1 MTHSAHSIKA
11 WKLAALAAATVGASF
26 ALSEG
31 VASAQEI
38 VKPTAKGVVG
48 GALIGA
54 EAVMIT
60 EALIGVKPWWAYAVG
75 GGVGA
80 IGGGIGGYFIEQA
93 VTDGKAP
100 LFMLAGGLALV
111 IPTLVLTLNATR
123 YVPTEGATEDKAPT
137 NEPKADPGTPGGSA
151 APTPANDPAK
161 PPATAPATPPAAAP
175 TPAPQG
181 LMDVRPGT
189 VRLGVPMPVVT
200 PVFTVAERRQ
210 FGMRQETEV
219 RVPVFN
225 LTF

>member
-1 MTHSAHSIKA
+1 MTHSVKT

-123 YVPTEGATEDKAPT
+123 YQPTEGATEDKAPT

-161 PPATAPATPPAAAP
+161 APATAPATPPAAAP

>member
-1 MTHSAHSIKA
+1 MTHSVKT

-26 ALSEG
+26 ALSE
-31 VASAQEI
+31 
-38 VKPTAKGVVG
+38 GVVG

-123 YVPTEGATEDKAPT
+123 YQPTEGATEDKAPT

-161 PPATAPATPPAAAP
+161 APATAPATPPAAAP

>member
-151 APTPANDPAK
+151 APTPANDPATA
-161 PPATAPATPPAAAP
+161 PATAPATPPAAAP